1 MLYSLGWL
9 NVTNMRRGFCN
20 QTLRRILAIP
30 RQVSHLW
37 EIVNLNQE
45 PMRSVHYN
53 ALKLHWRKYT
63 RWTCDSFVYYTTNL
77 NNSMGLHGRGFKDY
91 KDMSDKIKL
100 TIKQMFEHEHFTYCD
115 FIFQGIPDITGRCC
129 FQ

>member
-1 MLYSLGWL
+1 MGEMLYSLGWL

-63 RWTCDSFVYYTTNL
+63 RWARDSFVYQATDLY
-77 NNSMGLHGRGFKDY
+77 NSMGLHGRGFEDY
-91 KDMSDKIKL
+91 EDMRDQIKL
-100 TIKQMFEHEHFTYCD
+100 TIRQMFSN
-115 FIFQGIPDITGRCC
+115 RNVK
-129 FQ
+129 